1 MPLRSNVPAFPPVS
15 DAAMQAALKRGR
27 AERAIAFQGFLTRL
41 LRLPTPTTA
50 GQHRQIP
57 A

>member
-1 MPLRSNVPAFPPVS
+1 MSVRPNAQAFPPIS
-15 DAAMQAALKRGR
+15 DAALQAALKRGR
-27 AERAIAFQGFLTRL
+27 AERAVAFQGFLTRL
-41 LRLPTPTTA
+41 LRLPTVTSS